1 VHYQNSQWSIILTKL
16 IRNFTTTNG
25 ETEMNI
31 LKRILST
38 LLTLVVMSF
47 GPFATAGEVAIIV
60 NSSNNQTLTLE
71 DVKNIYNENATRW
84 SNGKKIKV
92 FDHKPDSPARQV
104 FSSVVLG
111 MSTRQAVAEASN
123 RKITNTTKNP
133 SKTKR
138 EQFIISVVARKP
150 NAIGYA
156 DAANVKDKKGIRVI
170 QTIR

>member
-1 VHYQNSQWSIILTKL
+1 
-16 IRNFTTTNG
+16 
-25 ETEMNI
+25 MNI
-31 LKRILST
+31 LKRTLST

-47 GPFATAGEVAIIV
+47 GSFATASEVAIIV
-60 NSSNNQTLTLE
+60 NSSNDQTLTIE

-84 SNGKKIKV
+84 SNGKKINV
-92 FDHKPDSPARQV
+92 FDQKPDSPARQV
-104 FSSVVLG
+104 FSSAVLG
-111 MSTRQAVAEASN
+111 MSARQAVAEASN

-150 NAIGYA
+150 NAIGYVDA
-156 DAANVKDKKGIRVI
+156 DKVKGKKGIRVI